1 MIFRNYLIRNYL
13 VTDRDLAF
21 NYVLHNYLSASFYLF
36 QSGQAGVLY
45 LRDLQMY
52 KNASG
57 IIRLISVGVIIF
69 LSSCLWAQN
78 GEIIPLSQKVG
89 TVLDAEENLFYQVY
103 DIDGFESAQ
112 FYEISLR
119 TVVAKITFVEYSQ
132 QKISKRKYS
141 MMEFLRMKE
150 AVDVQPWITE
160 EDRKLVKENL
170 TYLETNNILNSIREN
185 QYVVIKHRSGR
196 KIRGTLINYD
206 DKELIIQTAISVE
219 KIPIWDMESI
229 SYRESF
235 KIRSDWK
242 YPLFA
247 FSALAGLALAEGWN
261 EQTRPA
267 IDSVWY
273 NRFLGSVA
281 GMLAGIEVF
290 QTFNILTSPKTF
302 FALTPE
308 EMDRLRD

>member
-1 MIFRNYLIRNYL
+1 MARLLI
-13 VTDRDLAF
+13 
-21 NYVLHNYLSASFYLF
+21 LSNRIKYILPLF
-36 QSGQAGVLY
+36 LCT
-45 LRDLQMY
+45 
-52 KNASG
+52 
-57 IIRLISVGVIIF
+57 
-69 LSSCLWAQN
+69 CLLAQN

-89 TVLDAEENLFYQVY
+89 TVLDAEENLFYNVY
-103 DIDGFESAQ
+103 DIEGFESAQ

-119 TVVAKITFVEYSQ
+119 TVIARITIVEYSQ
-132 QKISKRKYS
+132 QKISKRKHS

-150 AVDVQPWITE
+150 AVDVQPWITD
-160 EDRKLVKENL
+160 EDRRLVKENL
-170 TYLETNNILNSIREN
+170 TYLSTNNILTSIPEN
-185 QYVVIKHRSGR
+185 QFVVIKHRSGR
-196 KIRGTLINYD
+196 RLRGTLLNYD
-206 DKELIIQTAISVE
+206 SKELTVQTAISLE

-267 IDSVWY
+267 IDNVWY
-273 NRFLGSVA
+273 NRFLGAVA

-290 QTFNILTSPKTF
+290 QTFNVLTSPKTF